1 MGFTY
6 EKKTAAAGPFIEITG
21 YEGEAPSLTV
31 PDEIEGL
38 PVRSIGNHALAD
50 RSDVREITLPRT
62 LKTLHLFAFQNDAN
76 LEKIRVFD
84 TADDCY
90 DGVIRSCDA
99 LREIAV
105 EMTGENNYVLMRE
118 LLQDTDNALSFLL
131 HWPAGEGKQEK
142 TLRLTFPEYVRE
154 AREDTMARAIHFTIE
169 GAGMAYRECVEK
181 HALLLTE
188 YDRLLPR
195 LTSYDDLSAAEICL
209 DRLMYP
215 EALGEAARAQYETW
229 LLGHTEKVL
238 LYRSARC
245 SWRREAGVL
254 PRSPLTWTSC
264 ERGGKPALLPLH
276 QGPDCCRKGCGREES
291 HAAERSS
298 GTDRGE
304 DPHEHQDAALCLHA
318 VFRQRPGHAPV

>member
-229 LLGHTEKVL
+229 LLGHTERVL
-238 LYRSARC
+238 LYLIDRQDADRIRFLSREHLLDRKALEKPLQAASEQGLAEIC
-245 SWRREAGVL
+245 AMLMEAGGG
-254 PRSPLTWTSC
+254 SAAPLSFDLD
-264 ERGGKPALLPLH
+264 EL
-276 QGPDCCRKGCGREES
+276 
-291 HAAERSS
+291 
-298 GTDRGE
+298 
-304 DPHEHQDAALCLHA
+304 
-318 VFRQRPGHAPV
+318 

>member
-1 MGFTY
+1 MGFVY
-6 EKKTAAAGPFIEITG
+6 EKKTAPGGPFIEITG

-50 RSDVREITLPRT
+50 RSDLRRIFLPKT

-76 LEKIRVFD
+76 LERIQLYD
-84 TADDCY
+84 TADDYY

-99 LREIAV
+99 LREVVI
-105 EMTGENNYVLMRE
+105 EMTGENNFVLMRE

-131 HWPAGEGKQEK
+131 HWPASPGRRER

-181 HALLLTE
+181 HALLLAE

-195 LTSYDDLSAAEICL
+195 LTAYDDLTAAGICL

-215 EALGEAARAQYETW
+215 EALGAAARAQYEGW
-229 LLGHTEKVL
+229 LRDHTEKVL
-238 LYRSARC
+238 LALIREQDADRVRFLVREHLVDGACLEKPLQEASERGLAQIC
-245 SWRREAGVL
+245 ALLMEAGNGGAA
-254 PRSPLTWTSC
+254 PLSFDLD
-264 ERGGKPALLPLH
+264 EL
-276 QGPDCCRKGCGREES
+276 
-291 HAAERSS
+291 
-298 GTDRGE
+298 
-304 DPHEHQDAALCLHA
+304 
-318 VFRQRPGHAPV
+318 